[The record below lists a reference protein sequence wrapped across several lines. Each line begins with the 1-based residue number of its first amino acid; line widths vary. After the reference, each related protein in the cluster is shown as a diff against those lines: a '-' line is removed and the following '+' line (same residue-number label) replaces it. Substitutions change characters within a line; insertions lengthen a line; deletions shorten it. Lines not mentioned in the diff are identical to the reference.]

1 MAERAH
7 IRLLG
12 RFAVD
17 VDDRVVPDVA
27 WRHRRGADLVKLLA
41 LQPNHRLHR
50 EQVMEAL
57 WPDLSPEQAAANLRK
72 SIHYAR
78 RALGAESTVEVRG
91 GVVALWPGGG
101 ELTTDVEALE
111 AAARRASGSADGDA
125 GTTPADLYP
134 GDLLPDQPY
143 EAWLL
148 GPRERLRRL
157 YVDVLRSAARW
168 ERLLEVDPTN
178 EEAHRALM
186 RAHFDAGNRQAAMRQ
201 FERLRRALH
210 DELGVSPDEGTVA
223 LYQQVLAAEG
233 AQPPTPAERARALLA
248 QALVHWNRMELDGAR
263 RSAEEARAIAI
274 DERLEPELGEAS
286 GLLGMVGNAQG
297 RWQEL
302 FRDEFAQTLEQTP
315 SMAGS
320 VFDAHLC
327 LAEFALNAAS
337 CDEISA
343 FAEEL
348 LAVAE
353 QRSSERGEA
362 LALLM
367 LGEAEL
373 FAGRLAEAEGHLS
386 RSAELH
392 GRTGAVSG
400 RALAIERLAEVALAH
415 AHGRTRAAALLR
427 EARSLADD
435 SPLSSHLLVRVYGAM
450 VQQPRE
456 ANRAASVA
464 EWAGGQLAGADVCQP
479 CSMGYLVAA
488 STARAR
494 IGDTAGGRRHLE
506 QAERVAGMW
515 QGGSWHAA
523 VWEARGHLRLAEG
536 DPGQAKALFRV
547 AAEGF
552 AASGRGLVV
561 GRCGAFVTPA
571 R

>member
-7 IRLLG
+7 LRLLG

-17 VDDRVVPDVA
+17 VGDRIVPDEG

-41 LQPNHRLHR
+41 LQPSHRLHR
-50 EQVMEAL
+50 EQVMDAL

-78 RALGAESTVEVRG
+78 RALGAESAVEVHG
-91 GVVALWPGGG
+91 GVVSLWPGA
-101 ELTTDVEALE
+101 EITTDVEAFE

-125 GTTPADLYP
+125 AALAADLYP

-143 EAWLL
+143 EGWLL
-148 GPRERLRRL
+148 EPRERLRRL

-210 DELGVSPDEGTVA
+210 DELGVSPDEASVA
-223 LYQQVLAAEG
+223 LYQRILAAEG
-233 AQPPTPAERARALLA
+233 AEPPTPAERARALLA
-248 QALVHWNRMELDGAR
+248 QALFHWNRMELDGAR
-263 RSAEEARAIAI
+263 RTAEEARAIAI

-302 FRDEFAQTLEQTP
+302 FRDEFVQTLEQAP

-353 QRSSERGEA
+353 RRSSERGEA

-373 FAGRLAEAEGHLS
+373 FSGRLAEAEGHLS

-392 GRTGAVSG
+392 GRTGAPSG
-400 RALAIERLAEVALAH
+400 RALAIERLAEVALAQ
-415 AHGRTRAAALLR
+415 ARGRTRAAALLR
-427 EARSLADD
+427 EARALADG
-435 SPLSSHLLVRVYGAM
+435 SPLSSHLLVRVYATM

-456 ANRAASVA
+456 AEKAASVA
-464 EWAGGQLAGADVCQP
+464 EWADGQLAGADICQP

-494 IGDTAGGRRHLE
+494 VGDTEGGRRHLE

-536 DPGQAKALFRV
+536 DPGQAKALFRE
-547 AAEGF
+547 AAEAF
-552 AASGRGLVV
+552 AASGRRLDEA
-561 GRCGAFVTPA
+561 RCRASVNPA